1 MHGIHICNM
10 VRQVHH
16 LHRSMLAHSGLGEK
30 AQAVCICLNQPSLT
44 ICGGI
49 SSRYL
54 FSSYYF
60 LHSLC
65 PPTSSESWLLSLQPD
80 CSNKSNL
87 PPRSAAFYFF
97 LRLFLFSQH
106 PAAVRGGNSLNENHI
121 LERRGVMGCE
131 VGVCLSLCGSK
142 LFELA
147 ACIKQVRWF
156 YPNRTTD
163 LIKGMSKCDQ
173 IKSSGYFKQELSH
186 KRFLHST

>member
-1 MHGIHICNM
+1 M
-10 VRQVHH
+10 VGQVHY
-16 LHRSMLAHSGLGEK
+16 LHRSMLAHWHSGLGEK
-30 AQAVCICLNQPSLT
+30 GQAVCMIRLNQPSLT
-44 ICGGI
+44 ICSGI
-49 SSRYL
+49 SSCYL

-60 LHSLC
+60 HHSLC

-80 CSNKSNL
+80 CSINQTS
-87 PPRSAAFYFF
+87 PCSTAFYFF
-97 LRLFLFSQH
+97 FHLFLFSQH
-106 PAAVRGGNSLNENHI
+106 PAAVHGGNSLNENHI
-121 LERRGVMGCE
+121 LELRGVMGCE

-147 ACIKQVRWF
+147 ACTKQIRQF

-173 IKSSGYFKQELSH
+173 TKSSGYFKQELSP